1 PHLLSPKNNRPTPN
15 SLRAHHPNFAFSEPV
30 QPSDSKLFK
39 SKKQPS
45 GSKLYKSKKQPS
57 DSTPSEPVQP
67 SDSKPSDSKRLLVV
81 KYKPG
86 DWKQSNVF
94 AVQPIPK
101 TGAGTFYY
109 EVTILGKAIHS
120 FIAIGLCAKQMPLN
134 AELGDKNS
142 YAYQSCGL
150 FAAHSVPMLVDS
162 NGIKIPMFR
171 AGNVVGCGVNLKN
184 NELFYTLNGKRLGT
198 AARFNS
204 TDELYPCVTL
214 SKSGDEIKANFGPD
228 FVKKDLLPKD

>member
-1 PHLLSPKNNRPTPN
+1 MHAIRTLRFLSPYNCPTPNALSPKNNELTKWN
-15 SLRAHHPNFAFSEPV
+15 SDADALHPQRTLSEPV
-30 QPSDSKLFK
+30 
-39 SKKQPS
+39 
-45 GSKLYKSKKQPS
+45 QPS
-57 DSTPSEPVQP
+57 DSTPSEPKEQP
-67 SDSKPSDSKRLLVV
+67 SDPKF
-81 KYKPG
+81 
-86 DWKQSNVF
+86 SN
-94 AVQPIPK
+94 
-101 TGAGTFYY
+101 
-109 EVTILGKAIHS
+109 HS

-184 NELFYTLNGKRLGT
+184 NELFYTLNGERLGT

-228 FVKKDLLPKD
+228 FIGVGENGSISLNESIDHLWPKLDNGTSGKTSYQEHALLVCRNRP